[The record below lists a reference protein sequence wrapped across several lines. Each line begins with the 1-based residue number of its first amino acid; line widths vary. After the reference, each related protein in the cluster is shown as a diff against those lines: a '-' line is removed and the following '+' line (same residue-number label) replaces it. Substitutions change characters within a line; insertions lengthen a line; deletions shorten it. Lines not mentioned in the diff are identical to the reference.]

1 MNLSRKWLNEFVD
14 LPLSEYPDRA
24 FAEAMTVSGSKV
36 EVTEDLSATC
46 RNVLVGRVLSMEKHP
61 DSDHMWVCTVDVG
74 ASAPLQIV
82 TGAQNVR
89 VGDLVP
95 TATDGALLPNGM
107 EIRSTELRGVR
118 SDGMLCSLKE
128 LGLTTHD
135 FPDAIENGIFI
146 LHADLKPGDDVAAF
160 IGLDDHVVEFE
171 ITPNRPDCLCVIGLA
186 REAAVTFDKPLKL
199 HTPVVQAKAGG
210 NIRDLTKI
218 FIDEPALCRR
228 YTARM
233 VRNVKIAPSPA
244 WMRERIRNAGMRP
257 INNLVDIT
265 NYVMLEYG
273 QPMHA
278 FDFSC
283 VSGGE
288 IHVRCARPGES
299 IRTLDG
305 TERALRESMLCI
317 CDTEKPVGVAGVM
330 GGENSEIVGDTAM
343 VLFESANFDGVSI
356 RRTATALGMRTDA
369 SSRYEKGLDPENTLR
384 AVQRACELVELLGAG
399 EVVEGVIDVY
409 PAGKKET
416 VLDLQPDRIN
426 ALLGTDIDADT
437 MCVILRKLGFAAENG
452 KITVPSWRGDV
463 EHWSDLAEE
472 VARFYGYNEIPIR
485 FTGAISTCGGLNAAQ
500 ACEKRIG
507 EVCRSLGLDEIITYS
522 FISPSYYD
530 KIRLPA
536 DSPLRESLRI
546 LNPLGEDTS
555 IMRTTT
561 LPSMLEILTRNYNYR
576 NSEAFLYEIGRTYCP
591 RPDGLADE
599 PKTVSLG
606 AYGEKMNFFVLKG
619 WAEALFGDL
628 KISGARFTACTDDP
642 SFHPGRCARVYVG
655 EEPIGILGQ
664 IHPLVMRNYGVEAE
678 FWCAQLSFD
687 ALLKLRGATPVFKPL
702 PRFPAVTRDIA
713 VVCDAAIPA
722 GDMLDCIR
730 RAGGETLVDSR
741 VFDVYTGVGIAPGK
755 KSVAFSLTMRADDQT
770 LTDEHAEAIVREVL
784 TALKEQFDAQ
794 IR

>member
-1 MNLSRKWLNEFVD
+1 
-14 LPLSEYPDRA
+14 
-24 FAEAMTVSGSKV
+24 
-36 EVTEDLSATC
+36 
-46 RNVLVGRVLSMEKHP
+46 
-61 DSDHMWVCTVDVG
+61 
-74 ASAPLQIV
+74 
-82 TGAQNVR
+82 
-89 VGDLVP
+89 
-95 TATDGALLPNGM
+95 
-107 EIRSTELRGVR
+107 
-118 SDGMLCSLKE
+118 
-128 LGLTTHD
+128 
-135 FPDAIENGIFI
+135 
-146 LHADLKPGDDVAAF
+146 
-160 IGLDDHVVEFE
+160 
-171 ITPNRPDCLCVIGLA
+171 TP
-186 REAAVTFDKPLKL
+186 
-199 HTPVVQAKAGG
+199 
-210 NIRDLTKI
+210 
-218 FIDEPALCRR
+218 
-228 YTARM
+228 
-233 VRNVKIAPSPA
+233 
-244 WMRERIRNAGMRP
+244 
-257 INNLVDIT
+257 
-265 NYVMLEYG
+265 
-273 QPMHA
+273 
-278 FDFSC
+278 
-283 VSGGE
+283 
-288 IHVRCARPGES
+288 
-299 IRTLDG
+299 
-305 TERALRESMLCI
+305 
-317 CDTEKPVGVAGVM
+317 
-330 GGENSEIVGDTAM
+330 M

-452 KITVPSWRGDV
+452 IITVPSWRGDV

-576 NSEAFLYEIGRTYCP
+576 NREAGLYEIGRTYRP

-619 WAEALFGDL
+619 WTEALLGDL
-628 KISGARFTACTDDP
+628 MISGARFTACTDDP
-642 SFHPGRCARVYVG
+642 SFHPGRCARVFVG

-741 VFDVYTGVGIAPGK
+741 VFDVYTGVGIATGK

-770 LTDEHAEAIVREVL
+770 LTDEHAEAIVRQVL